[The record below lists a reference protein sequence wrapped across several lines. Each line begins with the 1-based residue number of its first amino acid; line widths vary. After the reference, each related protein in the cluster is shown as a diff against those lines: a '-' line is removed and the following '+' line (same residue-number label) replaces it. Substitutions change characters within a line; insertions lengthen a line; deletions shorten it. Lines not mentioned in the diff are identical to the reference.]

1 MNVDK
6 AVPLTYHQET
16 CINELVHKNKE
27 REKRGIMQQ
36 QALYK
41 DPTVY
46 ELLTCDNAAFL
57 FVDLQVGPLSTVKT
71 MEQEELKRNALTLAT
86 VAQMHNIPVIFTAG
100 NQTGPGGAFLPELTQ
115 LFPDIPL
122 IRRSTINSLQSAEV
136 LAAIEQTG
144 RSKLIIAGLAS
155 DVGVLLTA
163 LAARAHGY
171 ATYVV
176 WDATGTITARSEQAA
191 MSRMQQSGIILSSWS
206 SLATEIQQDF
216 SKEHGRELLGLISQR
231 LQEDARE
238 ENGH

>member
-1 MNVDK
+1 
-6 AVPLTYHQET
+6 
-16 CINELVHKNKE
+16 
-27 REKRGIMQQ
+27 MQQ
-36 QALYK
+36 QASQK
-41 DPTVY
+41 DPTMY
-46 ELLTCDNAAFL
+46 EPLTRDNAAFL

-71 MEQEELKRNALTLAT
+71 MEQEELKRNALALAT

-122 IRRSTINSLQSAEV
+122 IRRSTINSLQSVEV
-136 LAAIEQTG
+136 LTTIEQTG

-171 ATYVV
+171 TTYVV
-176 WDATGTITARSEQAA
+176 WDATGTITIRSEQAA
-191 MSRMQQSGIILSSWS
+191 MSRMQQAGIILSSWS

-238 ENGH
+238 ESEH